1 VQKLVHIGG
10 VNKVVKTTF
19 DNYIFVKIYSSGDF
33 IILLIY
39 IDDMLIVGS
48 NLKKIKALKYRF
60 GSDFFMKDLSATR

>member
-10 VNKVVKTTF
+10 VNKFEKTNF
-19 DNYIFVKIYSSGDF
+19 DNCIFVKIYSSGDF

-48 NLKKIKALKYRF
+48 NLKKIKALKERF
-60 GSDFFMKDLSATR
+60 GSEFFIKDLSAAR